1 MIGLVVLS
9 HWLLDLVSHP
19 IPFSSFSWQ
28 RWQWSFGH
36 PLPPDLPLLFAG
48 SPKVGLGLYNMISAV
63 EATALELGMLLLGFA
78 VYMRWIRLADRS
90 DVGATG

>member
-1 MIGLVVLS
+1 
-9 HWLLDLVSHP
+9 
-19 IPFSSFSWQ
+19 
-28 RWQWSFGH
+28 
-36 PLPPDLPLLFAG
+36 
-48 SPKVGLGLYNMISAV
+48 MISAV